1 MKIEKRIKKPESE
14 IDFGNLVFEHLIA
27 CGVAEPEKWISAG
40 ESDVQ
45 NPILDEPTK
54 QGIAILKSAIENTKT
69 ISVLADADFDGIL
82 SSAVMCDFL
91 KRQNARFNLVTHKG
105 KKHGITKDAA
115 KQIWDY
121 KTELLIVPDAGTD
134 PSKNAEILCNNGCT
148 ILVFDHHKPTKKNPY
163 ATIVNPFLQNEDLV
177 NHDLSGTCVTIKFII
192 AYCNVNNIR
201 PPYYWDMGAASIV
214 SDMCSIL
221 GIENIA
227 ILRTGLER
235 VENEF
240 LQFLYDRLAKGDR
253 SAKSIGWSIAPIA
266 NALTRVEDSDIE
278 LFVRAFLG
286 EVDFSDAIH
295 AGRTAKTVQTTATKA
310 MSEDSPPEEAGPF
323 MVSFVDKQWAPYT
336 GLYANSIL
344 GNYHKP
350 TLVLR
355 EQSNKSYSGSM
366 RAPNE
371 IMDLLNSSKLCKVQ
385 GHDAAAGITIKKQ
398 DYDKLIEWAKY
409 QNELLADT
417 LELCDCDLALRDID
431 IALVEK
437 LLEQTKCMCNDV
449 PVPVF
454 HIVLDSPK
462 ATVYRKRTN
471 TIKFESGGFDFL
483 YFMASNDM
491 AEQAEAYAC
500 GILYQVEC
508 LFELGINEY
517 MGKKKIQAIVRKFE
531 ISHRTDVS
539 NVDWEDIFK

>member
-14 IDFGNLVFEHLIA
+14 IDFENLILEHLIA
-27 CGVAEPEKWISAG
+27 CGVTEPEKWISAN
-40 ESDVQ
+40 ESDIQ
-45 NPILDEPTK
+45 NPILDEPTRH
-54 QGIAILKSAIENTKT
+54 GIAVLKSAIENQKS

-91 KRQNARFNLVTHKG
+91 KKQNARFNLITHKG

-115 KQIWDY
+115 KQTWDY

-134 PSKNAEILCNNGCT
+134 PNKCAEILYNSGCT
-148 ILVFDHHKPTKKNPY
+148 ILVLDHHKPTKKNTY
-163 ATIVNPFLQNEDLV
+163 ATIVNPFLQDGDLV

-192 AYCNVNNIR
+192 AYCNVNNIIS
-201 PPYYWDMGAASIV
+201 PYYWDMGAASIV
-214 SDMCSIL
+214 SDMCSIRR
-221 GIENIA
+221 IENIA
-227 ILRTGLER
+227 ILRTGLNR

-240 LQFLYDRLAKGDR
+240 LQFLYARLAKGDR
-253 SAKSIGWSIAPIA
+253 SAKSVGWSIAPIA

-278 LFVRAFLG
+278 LFIRAFLG
-286 EVDFSDAIH
+286 EIDFTDAIH
-295 AGRTAKTVQTTATKA
+295 AGRQAKTAQANATKA
-310 MSEDSPPEEAGPF
+310 MSEDSPPEEVGPF

-355 EQSNKSYSGSM
+355 EQSDKLYSGSM
-366 RAPNE
+366 RSPNE

-385 GHDAAAGITIKKQ
+385 GHDAAAGIIIKKQ
-398 DYDKLIEWAKY
+398 NYNKLIEWAKC

-417 LELCDCDLALRDID
+417 LEFCDCDLSLKDID
-431 IALVEK
+431 IALVEN

-449 PVPVF
+449 PAPVF

-462 ATVYRKRTN
+462 VTVYRKRTN

-483 YFMASNDM
+483 YFMVPNDM
-491 AEQAEAYAC
+491 AEQAEAYDC
-500 GILYQVEC
+500 GSYQVEC

-517 MGKKKIQAIVRKFE
+517 MGKKKVQAIIKKFE
-531 ISHRTDVS
+531 ISNKSDIG
-539 NVDWEDIFK
+539 NVDWDDIFK

>member
-40 ESDVQ
+40 ESDIQ

-54 QGIAILKSAIENTKT
+54 RGIAILKSAIENQKT

-134 PSKNAEILCNNGCT
+134 PSKSAEILCNNGCT
-148 ILVFDHHKPTKKNPY
+148 ILVLDHHKSTKKNPY
-163 ATIVNPFLQNEDLV
+163 ATIVNPFLQKGDLV
-177 NHDLSGTCVTIKFII
+177 NRDLSGTCVTIKFII
-192 AYCNVNNIR
+192 AYCNASNII

-214 SDMCSIL
+214 SDMCSIR

-227 ILRTGLER
+227 ILRTGLNR

-240 LQFLYDRLAKGDR
+240 LQFLYDRLAKGAR
-253 SAKSIGWSIAPIA
+253 SAKSVGWSIAPIA

-278 LFVRAFLG
+278 LFIRAFLG
-286 EVDFSDAIH
+286 EIDFSDAIH
-295 AGRTAKTVQTTATKA
+295 AGRTAKTVQANATKA

-355 EQSNKSYSGSM
+355 EQSDRSYSGSM

-398 DYDKLIEWAKY
+398 DYNRLIEWAKH

-417 LELCDCDLALRDID
+417 LELCDCDLELKDID
-431 IALVEK
+431 IVSVEK

-449 PVPVF
+449 PAPVF

-462 ATVYRKRTN
+462 VIVYRKRTN

-491 AEQAEAYAC
+491 AEQAEAHAY
-500 GILYQVEC
+500 GSYQVEC

-517 MGKKKIQAIVRKFE
+517 TGKKKIQAIVRKFE
-531 ISHRTDVS
+531 ISHKADIGD
-539 NVDWEDIFK
+539 VDWDDIFK

>member
-27 CGVAEPEKWISAG
+27 CGVSEPEKWISAG
-40 ESDVQ
+40 ESDIQ

-54 QGIAILKSAIENTKT
+54 RGIAILKSAIENGKT

-91 KRQNARFNLVTHKG
+91 KKQNARFNLVTHKG

-134 PSKNAEILCNNGCT
+134 PSKNAEILCNSGCT
-148 ILVFDHHKPTKKNPY
+148 ILVLDHHKPTKKNSY
-163 ATIVNPFLQNEDLV
+163 ATIVNPFLQKGDSV
-177 NHDLSGTCVTIKFII
+177 NRDLSGTCVTMKFII
-192 AYCNVNNIR
+192 AYCNVNNII

-214 SDMCSIL
+214 SDMCSIR

-278 LFVRAFLG
+278 LFIRAFLS
-286 EVDFSDAIH
+286 EIDFSDAIH
-295 AGRTAKTVQTTATKA
+295 AGRQAKTEQANATKA
-310 MSEDSPPEEAGPF
+310 MSEDSPPKEAGPF
-323 MVSFVDKQWAPYT
+323 MVSFVNKQWAPYT

-355 EQSNKSYSGSM
+355 EQSDKSYSGSM

-398 DYDKLIEWAKY
+398 DYDKFIEWAKY

-417 LELCDCDLALRDID
+417 LELCDCDLELKDID
-431 IALVEK
+431 ITLVEN

-449 PVPVF
+449 PAPVF

-483 YFMASNDM
+483 YFMASNDI
-491 AEQAEAYAC
+491 AEQAETHAY
-500 GILYQVEC
+500 GSYQVEC

-531 ISHRTDVS
+531 ISQRTDVS
-539 NVDWEDIFK
+539 NIDWDDIFK

>member
-40 ESDVQ
+40 ESDIQ

-54 QGIAILKSAIENTKT
+54 RGIAILKSAIENQKT

-91 KRQNARFNLVTHKG
+91 KRQNARFNLITHKG

-134 PSKNAEILCNNGCT
+134 PSKCAEILCNSGCT
-148 ILVFDHHKPTKKNPY
+148 ILVLDHHKPTKKNPY
-163 ATIVNPFLQNEDLV
+163 ATIVNPFLQKDDLV
-177 NHDLSGTCVTIKFII
+177 NRDLSGTCVTIKFII
-192 AYCNVNNIR
+192 AYCNVNNIK

-214 SDMCSIL
+214 SDMCSIR
-221 GIENIA
+221 GVENIA
-227 ILRTGLER
+227 ILRTGLNR
-235 VENEF
+235 VENGF

-286 EVDFSDAIH
+286 EIDFSDAIH
-295 AGRTAKTVQTTATKA
+295 AGRQAKTEQANATKA
-310 MSEDSPPEEAGPF
+310 MSEDSPLEEAGPF

-355 EQSNKSYSGSM
+355 EQSDKSYSGSM

-398 DYDKLIEWAKY
+398 DYDKFIEWAKY
-409 QNELLADT
+409 QNELFADT
-417 LELCDCDLALRDID
+417 LELCDCDLELKDID
-431 IALVEK
+431 ITLVEN

-449 PVPVF
+449 PAPVF
-454 HIVLDSPK
+454 HVVLDSPK
-462 ATVYRKRTN
+462 VTVYRKRTN
-471 TIKFESGGFDFL
+471 TIKFESEGFDFL

-491 AEQAEAYAC
+491 AEQAETHVYGSC
-500 GILYQVEC
+500 QVEC
-508 LFELGINEY
+508 LFELSINEY

-531 ISHRTDVS
+531 ISYRMDVG
-539 NVDWEDIFK
+539 NIDWNDIFK